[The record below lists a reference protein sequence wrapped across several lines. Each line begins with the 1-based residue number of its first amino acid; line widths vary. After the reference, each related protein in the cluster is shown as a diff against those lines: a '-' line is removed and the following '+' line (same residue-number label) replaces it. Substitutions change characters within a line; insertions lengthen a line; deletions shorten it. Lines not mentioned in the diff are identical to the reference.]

1 MLLASFWRLFR
12 LFLRGRR
19 GKTARKK
26 HPTTRHDD
34 ARSNLS
40 GGQEHI
46 TKPSN
51 ENDFRFGM
59 IQKALSKRT
68 STAKNMLIALH
79 KPWGVL
85 SQFTAE
91 VPQHRTLAEFHLPS
105 SVYPIGRLD
114 RDSEGLLLLSDEKLL
129 VDRLLNPRYAHPR
142 TYTVQVENIVT
153 NTALR
158 RLEQG
163 VRIEDKM
170 TRPCRAWRLMPHND
184 VDDDNVDNNADADA
198 FVPSSSSSI
207 IWSPPPPRI
216 NGPAVRYRQ
225 HIPTDWIAIQLIEG
239 RNRQVRKM
247 TAHIGHPTLRLLRTG
262 IGNFVLDFNTLP
274 SGTWKELSPTE
285 RALVLSSSTTK
296 TTTPTRI
303 IDDYD
308 DGPN

>member
-1 MLLASFWRLFR
+1 
-12 LFLRGRR
+12 
-19 GKTARKK
+19 
-26 HPTTRHDD
+26 
-34 ARSNLS
+34 
-40 GGQEHI
+40 
-46 TKPSN
+46 
-51 ENDFRFGM
+51 
-59 IQKALSKRT
+59 
-68 STAKNMLIALH
+68 MLIALH

-129 VDRLLNPRYAHPR
+129 VDRLLNPRYGHPR
-142 TYTVQVENIVT
+142 TYTVQVENIVS
-153 NTALR
+153 NEALQQ
-158 RLEQG
+158 LEQG

-184 VDDDNVDNNADADA
+184 VDDGNFDNNADADA
-198 FVPSSSSSI
+198 FVPSSSSI

-247 TAHIGHPTLRLLRTG
+247 TAHIGHPTLRLVRTG

-274 SGTWKELSPTE
+274 SGTWKKLSTAE
-285 RALVLSSSTTK
+285 RALVLSSSS
-296 TTTPTRI
+296 TTTTSL
-303 IDDYD
+303 DDYD
-308 DGPN
+308 GPN